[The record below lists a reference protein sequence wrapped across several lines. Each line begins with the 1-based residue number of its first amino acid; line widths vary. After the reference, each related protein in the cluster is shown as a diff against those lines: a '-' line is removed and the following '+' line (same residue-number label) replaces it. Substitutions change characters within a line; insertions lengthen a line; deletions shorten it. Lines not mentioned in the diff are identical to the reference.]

1 MYNNYEK
8 QPMAE
13 QSMANKVDYGNG
25 VLEQIKQLHDALAL
39 NQELIA
45 FLDDKTSA
53 IRLDIPVNPATDT
66 PRPSL
71 CEIESQIFSATQVL
85 QQNNRSI
92 GYILDTLRL

>member
-13 QSMANKVDYGNG
+13 KAEYGNG
-25 VLEQIKQLHDALAL
+25 IQEHIKQLHESVAL
-39 NQELIA
+39 NQELISA
-45 FLDDKTSA
+45 LEHKTSV
-53 IRLDIPVNPATDT
+53 IRLDIPTNPTTDA

-71 CEIESQIFSATQVL
+71 CEIESHIFEATQTI
-85 QQNNRSI
+85 QRNNRAI